1 MTALKKKKTLYYLG
15 SLYLLLCWNTLS
27 AQDIHFSQFWNTPI
41 DISPALAGVDK
52 EDTRIYGA
60 YKSQWQSVPV
70 GYTTFSGAMDTKWNP
85 FNSRNGYFGLGLL
98 FNHDQ
103 AGDADWTLTDV
114 SGLFS
119 YTQQLST
126 GIFASIGGRI
136 GMGHRS
142 FKLQDLTFDNQF
154 NGEFFD
160 PGIAPSEKFTD
171 TQTSFLDTGIGFN
184 LHLQKKDLR
193 SKLDIGLGLHHLNT
207 PSQNFY
213 ANSTIDIPVRKDF
226 YAMGV
231 LKLSQQFDL
240 LANGLFRFQD
250 NFQEIV
256 LGAALRIHL
265 NTTKTKELALDIG
278 ANVRTG
284 DAVLPYL
291 GLSYHQW
298 RFGFTYDINTSP
310 FHLPLAIMAVLNWW
324 LFIPLLNPKPP
335 PEKFVLYFR

>member
-1 MTALKKKKTLYYLG
+1 MTALNKKRTLYYLS
-15 SLYLLLCWNTLS
+15 SLFLLLNWNTLS
-27 AQDIHFSQFWNTPI
+27 AQDIHFSQYWNTPI
-41 DISPALAGVDK
+41 DISPALVGVDK
-52 EDTRIYGA
+52 EDTRVFGA

-70 GYTTFSGAMDTKWNP
+70 GYTTFSGAMDTKWNA
-85 FNSRNGYFGLGLL
+85 FNSSNGFVGLGLL

-103 AGDADWTLTDV
+103 AGDGDWTLTDV

-126 GIFASIGGRI
+126 GIFASVGGRI
-136 GMGHRS
+136 GFGHRS

-160 PGIAPSEKFTD
+160 PGIATGENFTD
-171 TQTSFLDTGIGFN
+171 TQTFFLDTGIGFN
-184 LHLQKKDLR
+184 LHLQKDDYR
-193 SKLDIGLGLHHLNT
+193 SKLDVGLALHHLNT

-213 ANSTIDIPVRKDF
+213 ANSTIDIPIRKDF

-231 LKLSQQFDL
+231 LKLKEKFDL

-250 NFQEIV
+250 NYQEIV

-265 NTTKTKELALDIG
+265 NTTKTKELALDLG

-284 DAVLPYL
+284 DAVLPYV
-291 GLSYHQW
+291 GLLYHQW

-310 FHLPLAIMAVLNWW
+310 FSPATSNNGGPELVAIYTITKPKAETRKICPL
-324 LFIPLLNPKPP
+324 F
-335 PEKFVLYFR
+335 